1 MACSSCNCCRE
12 QTKQN
17 CQNQDNNPE
26 LVYEV
31 RKLSGLIQVLQTE
44 IHTSEKTPYWLTTR
58 EAAEYAR
65 VSIKKISR
73 AVKSGKLK
81 CGNRDGHWRFKHEW
95 IDKYIINN

>member
-1 MACSSCNCCRE
+1 MAGESNKTNCCSHC
-12 QTKQN
+12 KN
-17 CQNQDNNPE
+17 DGE
-26 LVYEV
+26 LVYEI
-31 RKLSGLIQVLQTE
+31 RLLSQELKEMKLVLAGAAE
-44 IHTSEKTPYWLTTR
+44 NRWMTTR